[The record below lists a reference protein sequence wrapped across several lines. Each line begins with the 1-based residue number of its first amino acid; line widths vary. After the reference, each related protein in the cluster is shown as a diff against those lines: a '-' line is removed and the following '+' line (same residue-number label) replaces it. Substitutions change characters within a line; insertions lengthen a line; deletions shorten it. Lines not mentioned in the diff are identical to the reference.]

1 LRLLLE
7 LSHFGRFL
15 AGLTSSQVNTTG
27 DMGNTGLTKDIPM
40 IEFSPN
46 PLGIP
51 TESLKG
57 NLWYHYA
64 LTEYLL
70 GDDAQ
75 WCARNLPLLC
85 DV

>member
-1 LRLLLE
+1 
-7 LSHFGRFL
+7 
-15 AGLTSSQVNTTG
+15 
-27 DMGNTGLTKDIPM
+27 MGNTGLTKDIPM

-75 WCARNLPLLC
+75 W
-85 DV
+85 